1 MAKRSGRNVSTP
13 FSSRTWVYRSSIG
26 SLLPWTM
33 CLPVNSTS
41 ASIARQRS
49 VRNSSTGS
57 TLSDGW
63 RVATPRACWPARESA
78 PISGAKSAKCSC
90 SEVRVPESFGRGWL
104 AT

>member
-57 TLSDGW
+57 TLSEGW
-63 RVATPRACWPARESA
+63 RVDSPRACFFWLESA
-78 PISGAKSAKCSC
+78 PISGPRSTM
-90 SEVRVPESFGRGWL
+90 RN
-104 AT
+104 